1 MASQGKFG
9 RSGQSGPIFLPYNW
23 LWLSNVCMY
32 VFILAHLFIFGL
44 RWVFA
49 AASVLFSSGGEQGC
63 SLGLHRILTAVISL
77 LGSTGS
83 RHRWLWCRGFIVPW
97 RVGVW
102 DLAEQGLSL
111 CPCTGSVSHG
121 KWATREVLVCM
132 FSGSLCAF
140 CFPTLVYFP
149 L

>member
-1 MASQGKFG
+1 VASQGKFG

-49 AASVLFSSGGEQGC
+49 AASGLFSSAGEQGC
-63 SLGLHRILTAVISL
+63 SLGLHRILTAVVSL

-83 RHRWLWCRGFIVPW
+83 RHRWLWCLGFIVPW

-111 CPCTGSVSHG
+111 CPLHWKRGVITS
-121 KWATREVLVCM
+121 REVLVCM
-132 FSGSLCAF
+132 FLGRSCAF
-140 CFPTLVYFP
+140 YFPTLVFFP